1 MAKVLIENLH
11 KNFGEVKAVNNV
23 SLEIEDKEF
32 HVLLGPSGC
41 GKTTILRCIAGLETA
56 SSGDVFIDNK
66 RVNDIPAKDR
76 DVSMVFQSYA
86 LFPHMNVF
94 NNIGFPLK
102 MRKYPKQEIRS
113 KVKKAA
119 CLLKIEEYL
128 DRMPKELSGGQ
139 MQRVALGRAIVREP
153 KVFLMDEP
161 LSNLDA
167 KLRIYMRAELKALQ
181 KRLGITTIYVT
192 HDQVEAMTMAD
203 RISILNGGILQQTGT
218 STEIYHYPS
227 NTFVGGFIGSPPM
240 NFLDCYLIKEKNKLL
255 IKSSNCSIDISYLM
269 HDEINGDK
277 KIAEEET
284 NLILGFRPE
293 DATVE
298 KKRPS
303 GPSIEAKIY
312 VLEPLGSQ
320 ILVSLLVDDF
330 VVKSVENPSREY
342 ELSQLVGQKVWL
354 KIDMKKI
361 HLFDKKKGSLII

>member
-1 MAKVLIENLH
+1 MAKVVVENLH

-119 CLLKIEEYL
+119 CLLKIEDYL

-218 STEIYHYPS
+218 STEIYHNPS

-240 NFLDCYLIKEKNKLL
+240 NFLDCHLKKVNNRLL
-255 IKSSNCSIDISYLM
+255 LTSENFSFNLSSLQE
-269 HDEINGDK
+269 EIQK
-277 KIAEEET
+277 KQKT
-284 NLILGFRPE
+284 PVTLGFRAE
-293 DATVE
+293 DSIIEE
-298 KKRPS
+298 KKTS
-303 GPSIEAKIY
+303 GESIESKIY
-312 VLEPLGSQ
+312 IIEPLGSQ
-320 ILVSLLVDDF
+320 LLVTLLVGDKI
-330 VVKSVENPSREY
+330 VKSLDTPTREL
-342 ELSQLVGQKVWL
+342 ELNKLVGKKVYL
-354 KIDMKKI
+354 KIDKHKI
-361 HLFDKKKGSLII
+361 HLFEKNTGNLLF